1 MTEQVIQPA
10 EEVTVKRREYAEGVI
25 LRDSE
30 FRLPYEVRDAY
41 QYRVTRKPTKYAY
54 TEPCYVCGRLIRDD
68 KFEGCWFVHATIFG
82 GVIRVDV
89 EPAEDDDL
97 GWFAVGPECHKK
109 VPSEFKKKFRMSRES
124 GMRKAERMEE
134 EA

>member
-10 EEVTVKRREYAEGVI
+10 EEVTVKGREYAEGVI

-30 FRLPYEVRDAY
+30 FRLPWQEREANERRQVSYKY
-41 QYRVTRKPTKYAY
+41 QYV
-54 TEPCYVCGRLIRDD
+54 EPCFVCGRMVRDD
-68 KFEGCWFVHATIFG
+68 KFDGCWFVHATIFG

-97 GWFAVGPECHKK
+97 GWFPLGPECHKK
-109 VPSEFKKKFRMSRES
+109 VPKEFKMKWITKRDEGFQ
-124 GMRKAERMEE
+124 MEE
-134 EA
+134 A